1 MDEMREMH
9 VKLDAMREMLVAF
22 GSRVDTHIAARDER
36 ERTMFS
42 HITELRERTRK
53 NSDRFAQLTQDITD
67 LRLWR
72 AKMVGM
78 LAAFSFIGG
87 LIGSVVSL
95 VLRTVI

>member
-1 MDEMREMH
+1 MDDIH
-9 VKLDAMREMLVAF
+9 AKLDAMREMLVAI

-36 ERTMFS
+36 DRAVFS

-53 NSDRFAQLTQDITD
+53 NSDRFAQLSQDITD

-87 LIGSVVSL
+87 IIGSVVGL
-95 VLRTVI
+95 VVKAVI

>member
-1 MDEMREMH
+1 MDDIH
-9 VKLDAMREMLVAF
+9 AKLDAMREMLVAI

-36 ERTMFS
+36 DRAVFS

-53 NSDRFAQLTQDITD
+53 NSDRFAQLTQEITD

-87 LIGSVVSL
+87 IIGSVVGL
-95 VLRTVI
+95 VVKAVI